1 MAAKKIGRNIF
12 IAALALVCAAPLV
25 ARAEDAPKVTVVVT
39 PNPVRESESLQL
51 RIEVEASQSV
61 AVFQP
66 TFTAPDFIQIGSQ
79 PNYGGVSLRQYVNG
93 QMTLSQK
100 TYYEYVLSPKKA
112 GNFVIRDIAVKVGDK
127 TVRSNDMNVK
137 VLPDDGSAPR
147 QQPPRPQM
155 PPGFPP
161 MPSFPGMPN
170 LFDDEE
176 DDSTNPAA
184 PGYQGGGGSTF
195 TAPDDEPKSFN
206 SDFTVFASVSKRKAY
221 VGEPVVIEYYL
232 YDFGGLR
239 QVEVQK
245 WPSFNGFWKED
256 LEITSRFE
264 FDEVYAGG
272 RPARR
277 AFLSRY
283 ALYGIRPG
291 KIALDKLVIRGQY
304 VSGVSNRGFF
314 QTQQI
319 RTGIH
324 GNQDISLEILP
335 LPTEGRP
342 EKFSG
347 AVGQFHL
354 KLEADKTTV
363 AQHTPVTFTAT
374 LEGTGNFQAVD
385 NIRIPLPPDF
395 EVYESK
401 TGARD
406 SAPIGMRREL
416 HSQKTFNV
424 VALPRKAGKFTVD
437 SLSWSYF
444 DPESGTYKKLST
456 NPIEITVT
464 ENEAGAQGSNSY
476 LTQNPGGQGSPA
488 PVPEEIRGL
497 KTIGGKSLPLR
508 AGLNIALLLLAI
520 LTGWLTFR
528 LLRARA
534 EKYMGGVFQ
543 DRFAQAREDYARAKI
558 AKDASWLTSLEDSI
572 FALGEVLLGSN
583 PRGLTRADLEA
594 QWREA
599 RLPAPLYNRI
609 ALVLDR
615 LDLNRFSSTKTMDS
629 TQRAKLLQ
637 EVESILKDA
646 AKVKKK

>member
-1 MAAKKIGRNIF
+1 MAAKKTGRKF
-12 IAALALVCAAPLV
+12 SLALALAFAALV
-25 ARAEDAPKVTVVVT
+25 PVALWADEAPKVTVVVT
-39 PNPVRESESLQL
+39 PNPARENESLQL
-51 RIEVEASQSV
+51 RIEVEAAQSV

-66 TFTAPDFIQIGSQ
+66 TFSAPDFIQIGSQ

-93 QMTLSQK
+93 QVTSSQK

-112 GNFVIRDIAVKVGDK
+112 GNFVIRDITVKVGDRV
-127 TVRSNDMNVK
+127 VRSNDMNVK

-147 QQPPRPQM
+147 QPQRPPV
-155 PPGFPP
+155 
-161 MPSFPGMPN
+161 PSFPGMPP
-170 LFDDEE
+170 LFGDEE

-184 PGYQGGGGSTF
+184 PGYQGGGGSAY

-206 SDFTVFASVSKRKAY
+206 SDFTVYASVSKRKAY
-221 VGEPVVIEYYL
+221 VGEPIVIEYYL

-291 KIALDKLVIRGQY
+291 KISLDKLLIRGQY
-304 VSGVSNRGFF
+304 VAGVSNRGFF

-319 RTGIH
+319 RTGTH
-324 GNQDISLEILP
+324 GSQEITLEILP
-335 LPTEGRP
+335 LPAEGRP

-424 VALPRKAGKFTVD
+424 VALPRKAGKFTIEP
-437 SLSWSYF
+437 LSWSYF

-456 NPIEITVT
+456 NPIDITVT
-464 ENEAGAQGSNSY
+464 ENAAGAQGANTY
-476 LTQNPGGQGSPA
+476 LPQGGGQSGGPA
-488 PVPEEIRGL
+488 PVAEEIRGL
-497 KTIGGKSLPLR
+497 KSLGGP
-508 AGLNIALLLLAI
+508 GLNVRLWLNVLLSALALVV
-520 LTGWLTFR
+520 GWLVFR
-528 LLRARA
+528 LVRARA

-543 DRFAQAREDYARAKI
+543 DRFAQAREDYARAKSSQGG
-558 AKDASWLTSLEDSI
+558 SWLSSLEDAI
-572 FALGEVLLGSN
+572 FSLAEVLLGSN

-594 QWREA
+594 QWRESK
-599 RLPAPLYNRI
+599 LPAPLFNRI

-629 TQRAKLLQ
+629 TQRTKLLQ

-646 AKVKKK
+646 AKVRKR

>member
-1 MAAKKIGRNIF
+1 MAAKKIGRKIAL
-12 IAALALVCAAPLV
+12 AALALVCALPLAAP
-25 ARAEDAPKVTVVVT
+25 AEEAPKVTVVVT
-39 PNPVRESESLQL
+39 PNPVRENESLQL

-93 QMTLSQK
+93 QMTSSQK

-112 GNFVIRDIAVKVGDK
+112 GNFVIRNIAVKVGDK
-127 TVRSNDMNVK
+127 TVQSNDMNVK

-147 QQPPRPQM
+147 RPQRPQM
-155 PPGFPP
+155 PPV
-161 MPSFPGMPN
+161 PSFPGMPS

-184 PGYQGGGGSTF
+184 PGYQGGSAAPGL

-206 SDFTVFASVSKRKAY
+206 SDFTVYASVNKRKAY
-221 VGEPVVIEYYL
+221 VGEPIVIEYYL

-291 KIALDKLVIRGQY
+291 KISLDKLVIRGQY
-304 VSGVSNRGFF
+304 VAGVSSRGFF

-319 RTGIH
+319 RTGSH
-324 GNQDISLEILP
+324 GSQDITLEILP
-335 LPTEGRP
+335 LPAEGRP

-437 SLSWSYF
+437 SLSWTYF

-464 ENEAGAQGSNSY
+464 ENAAGAQGANNY
-476 LTQNPGGQGSPA
+476 LTQSPAGPGGSA

-497 KTIGGKSLPLR
+497 KSIGGTGLPIR
-508 AGLNIALLLLAI
+508 AALNIALAALA
-520 LTGWLTFR
+520 LVAGWLAFR
-528 LLRARA
+528 LVRARA

-543 DRFAQAREDYARAKI
+543 DRFAQAREDYARAKS
-558 AKDASWLTSLEDSI
+558 AKDGSWLTSLEDSI

-594 QWREA
+594 HWREA
-599 RLPAPLYNRI
+599 KLPAPLFNRI

-615 LDLNRFSSTKTMDS
+615 LDLNRFSSSKAMDS

-637 EVESILKDA
+637 EVESILKEA
-646 AKVKKK
+646 AKVKKR

>member
-1 MAAKKIGRNIF
+1 MAAKKTGRKLALALAMAL
-12 IAALALVCAAPLV
+12 AALAPALS
-25 ARAEDAPKVTVVVT
+25 RADEAPKVTVVAT
-39 PNPVRESESLQL
+39 PNPARENESLQL
-51 RIEVEASQSV
+51 RIEVEAAQSV

-66 TFTAPDFIQIGSQ
+66 TFSAPDFIQIGSQ

-93 QMTLSQK
+93 QVTSSQK

-112 GNFVIRDIAVKVGDK
+112 GNFVIRNITVKVGDQV
-127 TVRSNDMNVK
+127 VRSNDMNVK

-147 QQPPRPQM
+147 RPQR
-155 PPGFPP
+155 PQAPSF
-161 MPSFPGMPN
+161 PSFPGMPP

-176 DDSTNPAA
+176 EDSTNPAA
-184 PGYQGGGGSTF
+184 PGYQGGSGPTY
-195 TAPDDEPKSFN
+195 TAPDNEPTSFN
-206 SDFTVFASVSKRKAY
+206 SDFTVFASVNKRKAY

-239 QVEVQK
+239 QIEVQK
-245 WPSFNGFWKED
+245 WPSFSGFWKED
-256 LEITSRFE
+256 LEITNRFE
-264 FDEVYAGG
+264 FDEAYADG

-291 KIALDKLVIRGQY
+291 KISLDKLVIRGQY
-304 VSGVSNRGFF
+304 VSGFTNRGFF
-314 QTQQI
+314 QTQQM
-319 RTGIH
+319 RTGTH
-324 GNQDISLEILP
+324 GSQDISLEILP

-401 TGARD
+401 TGSRD
-406 SAPIGMRREL
+406 STPLGMRREL

-424 VALPRKAGKFTVD
+424 VALPRKAGKFTVE
-437 SLSWSYF
+437 SLAWNYF

-464 ENEAGAQGSNSY
+464 ENAAGAQGSNSY
-476 LTQNPGGQGSPA
+476 LTQGPGGSPA
-488 PVPEEIRGL
+488 PVAEEIHGL
-497 KTIGGKSLPLR
+497 KAIGGAGLPLR
-508 AGLNIALLLLAI
+508 ALLNGALAI
-520 LTGWLTFR
+520 LALVVGWLLFR
-528 LLRARA
+528 LFRARA

-543 DRFAQAREDYARAKI
+543 DRFAQAREDFAGAKS
-558 AKDASWLTSLEDSI
+558 AKDGSWLSSLEDTI
-572 FALGEVLLGSN
+572 FALSEVLLGSN

-594 QWREA
+594 QWRENK
-599 RLPAPLYNRI
+599 LPAPLFNRI

-629 TQRAKLLQ
+629 AQRAKLLQ

-646 AKVKKK
+646 AKVRKK

>member
-1 MAAKKIGRNIF
+1 MV
-12 IAALALVCAAPLV
+12 ALPVV
-25 ARAEDAPKVTVVVT
+25 VNAEEAPKVTVVVT
-39 PNPVRESESLQL
+39 PNPVHENESLQL

-66 TFTAPDFIQIGSQ
+66 SFSAPDFIQIGSQ

-93 QMTLSQK
+93 QMTSSQK

-112 GNFVIRDIAVKVGDK
+112 GNFVIRDINVKVGDQIL
-127 TVRSNDMNVK
+127 RSNDTNVK
-137 VLPDDGSAPR
+137 VLPDDGSSPR
-147 QQPPRPQM
+147 RPQR
-155 PPGFPP
+155 PQAQPFPP
-161 MPSFPGMPN
+161 FPNFPGMPS

-176 DDSTNPAA
+176 EDDTINPAA
-184 PGYQGGGGSTF
+184 PGYQGGGSSY

-206 SDFTVFASVSKRKAY
+206 SDFTVYASVSKRKAY

-232 YDFGGLR
+232 YDFGALR

-264 FDEVYAGG
+264 FDDAYAGG

-291 KIALDKLVIRGQY
+291 KVALDKLVIRGQY
-304 VSGVSNRGFF
+304 VSGVTNRGFF
-314 QTQQI
+314 QTQQM
-319 RTGIH
+319 RTGVH
-324 GNQDISLEILP
+324 GSQDVTLEILP

-363 AQHTPVTFTAT
+363 AQHTPITFTAT
-374 LEGTGNFQAVD
+374 LQGTGNFQAVD

-406 SAPIGMRREL
+406 SGPIGQRREL
-416 HSQKTFNV
+416 SSQKTFV
-424 VALPRKAGKFTVD
+424 VTAVPRKAGTFTVD
-437 SLSWSYF
+437 SLSWNYF

-464 ENEAGAQGSNSY
+464 ENAAGAQGANSY
-476 LTQNPGGQGSPA
+476 LPSGTGGPDGTPSPS
-488 PVPEEIRGL
+488 PEEARPL
-497 KTIGGKSLPLR
+497 KTIGEGGINIR
-508 AGLNIALLLLAI
+508 VWLNGLLAF
-520 LTGWLTFR
+520 LVLVSFWLAFR
-528 LLRARA
+528 LLRAKA

-543 DRFAQAREDYARAKI
+543 DRFAQAREDYARAKS
-558 AKDASWLTSLEDSI
+558 AQDGSWLSSLEDSI
-572 FALGEVLLGSN
+572 FSVGEALLGAN

-594 QWREA
+594 QWREH
-599 RLPAPLYNRI
+599 RLPAPLFNRI

-629 TQRAKLLQ
+629 VQRNKLLQ
-637 EVESILKDA
+637 EVEAILKDA
-646 AKVKKK
+646 AKVKRK